1 MHATMETRLRSTSLG
16 RSREQSMDTEDGRQ
30 SIDDFDID
38 VGIDTGGKSLAHLV
52 AILNDE
58 DVGPPAPLPPAGMTT
73 RRSATRAILVPQAAQ
88 GQGAQASLPSSQDS
102 TGSGFISGIMNQ
114 QTALSHTPP
123 TNLGSSYEL
132 QHFGK
137 RPRSGVSQNCGSVSN
152 LYD

>member
-1 MHATMETRLRSTSLG
+1 METRLRSASLG
-16 RSREQSMDTEDGRQ
+16 RSCEQSIDTEDGRQ
-30 SIDDFDID
+30 SIEDFDVD
-38 VGIDTGGKSLAHLV
+38 VGIETGGKSLAHLV
-52 AILNDE
+52 AILKDE

-73 RRSATRAILVPQAAQ
+73 RRRSAARAIPVPQTAQ
-88 GQGAQASLPSSQDS
+88 GQGPQASLPSSQDS

-137 RPRSGVSQNCGSVSN
+137 RPRSGVSQKCGSLSN
-152 LYD
+152 LYE